1 MTVSLQSAINSAHP
15 ITSIGIDDS
24 EKGVHIAVGSSD
36 GMVRVYDAEKG
47 DWRLTAT
54 FDVPSLTG
62 LMDKPWEPPPPRQ
75 RPKDETVVISS
86 EPSWRSK
93 GSAVP
98 LPSPCPSVPLSLCV
112 FSSQKSDCHAPDE
125 TRNQTNFPTRN
136 LLSHRGALGIAGAYG
151 ALEEE
156 GQEDAMM
163 QDTAS
168 RQCPIISLSFI
179 PPPHQPA
186 SDRVEEAEYPP
197 TMTGA
202 AVRKGWAS
210 AAVSTGA
217 LTPGGGIVGSGV
229 KAGGGGSDGRAVE
242 VGRSAASTLVIGT
255 PSCCLCLSMVTKQVR
270 ARAWCSAHQRV
281 CL

>member
-1 MTVSLQSAINSAHP
+1 VVLRICLIRSKAKQHTCVCLLHTYVTVSLQSAITSAHP

-98 LPSPCPSVPLSLCV
+98 LPSLCDLCPTFPVRVFLAIIRLSRSRRNKKPNKLPNKKPLV
-112 FSSQKSDCHAPDE
+112 SQGGTWD
-125 TRNQTNFPTRN
+125 RW
-136 LLSHRGALGIAGAYG
+136 GI
-151 ALEEE
+151 
-156 GQEDAMM
+156 
-163 QDTAS
+163 
-168 RQCPIISLSFI
+168 RRF
-179 PPPHQPA
+179 
-186 SDRVEEAEYPP
+186 R
-197 TMTGA
+197 
-202 AVRKGWAS
+202 
-210 AAVSTGA
+210 
-217 LTPGGGIVGSGV
+217 
-229 KAGGGGSDGRAVE
+229 
-242 VGRSAASTLVIGT
+242 
-255 PSCCLCLSMVTKQVR
+255 
-270 ARAWCSAHQRV
+270 
-281 CL
+281 